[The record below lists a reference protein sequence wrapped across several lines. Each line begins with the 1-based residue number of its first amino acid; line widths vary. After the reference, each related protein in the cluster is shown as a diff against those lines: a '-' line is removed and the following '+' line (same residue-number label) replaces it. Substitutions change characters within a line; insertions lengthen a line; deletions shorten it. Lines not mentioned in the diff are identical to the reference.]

1 MIFDAS
7 KAQKYDSWYATPR
20 GAFLDQAESD
30 AAFSLFRTEPGMRV
44 LDAGCGTGNY
54 SIKLSNRDCK
64 VTGIDLSPAMLE
76 VARQK
81 TAQLK
86 LDIDFQEMDMT
97 KLSFADN
104 SFDAVFSMTAWEF
117 IADSQQGFN
126 ELMRVLKPG
135 GQLLIGF
142 INSDSS
148 WGEMYYEK
156 AQKERNSV
164 FKYTNRKDKQELA
177 SLAPENLVGIAE
189 CLFIPPSE
197 SNDSFTPEGEKLF
210 KDKGE
215 RPGFIVGLWRKS
227 L

>member
-1 MIFDAS
+1 MIFDVS

-20 GAFLDQAESD
+20 GAFLDQVESD
-30 AAFSLFRTEPGMRV
+30 AAFCLFEPEPGMRV

-54 SIKLSNRDCK
+54 SIKLSKMDCK
-64 VTGIDLSPAMLE
+64 VTGIDLSSAMLE

-86 LDIDFQEMDMT
+86 LDIDFYEMDMT
-97 KLSFADN
+97 KLGLADN

-126 ELMRVLKPG
+126 ELMRVVRPG
-135 GQLLIGF
+135 GQLLIGL

-156 AQKERNSV
+156 AHKEKNSV
-164 FKYTNRKDKQELA
+164 FQYTHRKDKEELA
-177 SLAPENLVGIAE
+177 GLAPKNLVGIAE

-197 SNDSFTPEGEKLF
+197 SDDSFTPEGERLF